1 MPEDPL
7 MNYDQ
12 SNPTMVPNQLNPI
25 ISEEQVFDDYREDP
39 MMDPSMDSRPGHQ
52 DYYESEYGSIQSPNP
67 SSFSQPKTQPSHATN
82 ASVKESKIDSP
93 NIIDDSEKSMTPKA
107 MAAFQ
112 QHQDIENASLVAN
125 TKRFPNDKILSR
137 HDSSSSIP
145 CSSDMISVKNIED
158 REDEY
163 SKMKMALLSEIT
175 ENSNNGSTSPYIAA
189 ITSPSLAHDLMPSR
203 EKEENQSS
211 VYRDNKKLGPRT
223 RSKDNLESIF
233 GGVSGQTDNLNKSS
247 NNPPSV
253 VHNKLPQDRKSISVA
268 SHSNVLENESRLDNG
283 MMSSLHNSRSNIIHS
298 PVKSASNSSSRSEM
312 LSSKNPPTNNN
323 NRSNRSHHINHVNQD
338 DRDYNRDTSLNNSQY
353 TPKNDKITNDAKN
366 SSSQFQVYNPANEVT
381 NSYEYSAIPPV
392 NTSDLREL
400 ANYVDKSKH
409 INRQHKPHGVIME
422 ETYPLDISPE
432 SCPRASDLRTSKAKV
447 KSEPVASI
455 SHEDKKGT
463 TSNVS
468 NVSSSAT
475 GDFYTIPEVPEEEEA
490 SSPPRIGGVAKR
502 RTAGRC

>member
-1 MPEDPL
+1 MQEDPH
-7 MNYDQ
+7 MNFDQ
-12 SNPTMVPNQLNPI
+12 SNPTMVPNVDPI

-52 DYYESEYGSIQSPNP
+52 DYYESEYGSIRSPQNP
-67 SSFSQPKTQPSHATN
+67 SSFSKPKPQPSHATN
-82 ASVKESKIDSP
+82 ASVKESKVDS
-93 NIIDDSEKSMTPKA
+93 PKA

-112 QHQDIENASLVAN
+112 QHQDQTIENTSSVAS
-125 TKRFPNDKILSR
+125 TKKFPNDKILSR

-175 ENSNNGSTSPYIAA
+175 EHSNNGSTSPYIAA
-189 ITSPSLAHDLMPSR
+189 ITSPSLAHDLIPPR

-211 VYRDNKKLGPRT
+211 VVNRDKAKLGPRT

-233 GGVSGQTDNLNKSS
+233 GGVSGQTDNLNTSS
-247 NNPPSV
+247 NNPYSV
-253 VHNKLPQDRKSISVA
+253 VHNKLPQDRKGIPVA
-268 SHSNVLENESRLDNG
+268 SHSNVLENESRMDNG

-298 PVKSASNSSSRSEM
+298 PVNIPVKNSSSKSSEM
-312 LSSKNPPTNNN
+312 LSGKSHPQSNNN
-323 NRSNRSHHINHVNQD
+323 SHSDRSHNIYHANKDNQ
-338 DRDYNRDTSLNNSQY
+338 DYNRDTSLNNNSQC
-353 TPKNDKITNDAKN
+353 TPKTDKITNDAKK
-366 SSSQFQVYNPANEVT
+366 SSSQFKVYNPADEVT

-432 SCPRASDLRTSKAKV
+432 SYPRPSESRMSKAKV
-447 KSEPVASI
+447 KSEQEVSI
-455 SHEDKKGT
+455 GHTDKKGT
-463 TSNVS
+463 ASNVS
-468 NVSSSAT
+468 NISSSAT
-475 GDFYTIPEVPEEEEA
+475 GDFYTIPEVPEEEET

-502 RTAGRC
+502 RTAGRCN